1 MSTPDP
7 ARKGPFNDN
16 SRHSGNLVHFVV
28 QALADPAALSRV
40 VEFFALQNILPEL
53 VRARRFVD
61 GELVIDIKVR
71 NLDESRSAVIANKL
85 GSCVLVS
92 NVTVEVLAVGRDSHL
107 VAPVRLSAA

>member
-7 ARKGPFNDN
+7 APERAVHDDP
-16 SRHSGNLVHFVV
+16 RRSGNLVHFAVRT
-28 QALADPAALSRV
+28 LADPAALSRV

-71 NLDESRSAVIANKL
+71 NLDEQRSSVIANKL
-85 GSCVLVS
+85 CSCVLVC
-92 NVTVEVLAVGRDSHL
+92 NVAVEFLAVSPDSHM